1 MEKIYYW
8 SCDSSKIYVSS
19 WCFRPF
25 FFQLINELRLRLPL
39 SERDEITSEAKK
51 AAGLTE
57 ENYETKRALKVAQAT
72 VSSLQVCLLPTYDI
86 YRILGELCPWV
97 CLAWQSSRN
106 GSLLQA
112 SYPYSNEV
120 KTFNMQLLRKR
131 ERRLNIVTFDN
142 LSHSKPKGNETVNLL
157 FAGLYFNQA

>member
-1 MEKIYYW
+1 MEKIYYLLL
-8 SCDSSKIYVSS
+8 DSSKIYVSS

-72 VSSLQVCLLPTYDI
+72 VSSLQVCLLPTYDTESLENSA
-86 YRILGELCPWV
+86 LGS
-97 CLAWQSSRN
+97 AWR
-106 GSLLQA
+106 GRALGMAPCCRQA
-112 SYPYSNEV
+112 IP
-120 KTFNMQLLRKR
+120 TAMR
-131 ERRLNIVTFDN
+131 
-142 LSHSKPKGNETVNLL
+142 
-157 FAGLYFNQA
+157 